1 VLVNR
6 CLSWG
11 HQCSVRFTRTS
22 SITILF
28 TWRDWDHWPS
38 VSRKCAS
45 WPTFIPP
52 FYYMALTSHTCSW
65 GSQRLPPPRPYHECV
80 TTVICEAN
88 QWRQRPPKSLPVAGS
103 THTPNGHP
111 PGFKEAWKGSVTLR
125 LRHRMELCVALT
137 LLSYS
142 WWPEMFIVRSWR
154 CTIACHMFYTCIQFR
169 YRLPL
174 SAVGAP
180 VKQVHDT

>member
-1 VLVNR
+1 MFRPLYP
-6 CLSWG
+6 
-11 HQCSVRFTRTS
+11 H
-22 SITILF
+22 LF
-28 TWRDWDHWPS
+28 DNNF
-38 VSRKCAS
+38 V
-45 WPTFIPP
+45 
-52 FYYMALTSHTCSW
+52 YMAWLGSLTIRQQEMCIVANIHPAALLHGLDKSHLFLGQPASPTPQ
-65 GSQRLPPPRPYHECV
+65 GPTTNVSQPWFVRLINDVNAHLSPYQLLEV
-80 TTVICEAN
+80 
-88 QWRQRPPKSLPVAGS
+88 P
-103 THTPNGHP
+103 THTMAIHLL

-174 SAVGAP
+174 SAVGAL